1 MKTSV
6 IEVHEMLSVWS
17 VDEVEKRIGE
27 VPGVESVTVNYAA
40 KSATVR
46 YDETRLQVAD
56 IKSAVRQSGYE
67 SPGESPPTPK
77 ASTTAP
83 VAPSAAPAPAAP
95 KPSPATPTV
104 TSAGPKSA
112 TDAAAAVPAPAAP
125 KGDGQQAKA
134 EPAAPPATPVAAT
147 PKPSPDA
154 PAAKPAPTSA
164 APKPVAPAAPAPAAP
179 AGDGKK
185 DKAATDSPPST
196 PAVAAPKPHPDAPVA
211 APGAA
216 PAAPATGGHKDHHAH
231 MAADFRKRFWISL
244 AITLPIL
251 VLSPMLQTLVGLR
264 EAIRFP
270 GDLYVLFGLSSA
282 VFWYGGWPFLKGFFQ
297 ELKSRRPG
305 MMTLISVAVAT
316 AYIYSSAVVFGLT
329 GKMFFWELATLVDI
343 MLLGHWIE
351 MKSVMGASRA
361 LEELAKLM
369 PSDAHKLM
377 PDGSVKDV
385 PLGELAV
392 NDKVLIK
399 PGEKIPADG
408 VIVAGESSVN
418 EAMLTGESTPAAKKT
433 GAKVIGGAINGEGS
447 LTIEVKGT
455 GKDSFLSQV
464 IDLVKQAQESKSK
477 TQDLANTAALWLT
490 MVALGGGVITLV
502 VWLAFMGKD
511 FAFAIERAV
520 TVMVIACP
528 HALGLA
534 VPLVVAVSTAL
545 AAKNGLLIRNRVA
558 FEGARKLQA
567 IIFDKTGTLT
577 EGRFGVT
584 ETLVL
589 SQDINEETLRTY
601 AASVDANSEH
611 PIAKAIAAASEK
623 KLPVENFK
631 SITGKG
637 AEGRVEGKDIKVVS
651 PGYLRDQN
659 IALAD
664 PRVEPLQAQGKTVVF
679 VLVDGQLK
687 GAIALADI
695 VRPEAKQAIA
705 TLKALNIQCLM
716 LTGDNKATAKWVSDQ
731 VGLDEYFAEVLPQDK
746 AAKVKEVQS
755 RGKLVAMT
763 GDGVNDAPALA
774 QADVG
779 IAIGAGSDVAVET
792 ADVILVRS
800 NPLDVVAIVQLS
812 RATYR
817 KMIQNLIWATGY
829 NVVAIPLAAGALYAW
844 GVLLTPA
851 LGAVF
856 MSAST
861 VIVAINARLL
871 RLKKGQAAEQREQ
884 KVSTKTEQRE
894 NRDRKTV
901 TPLTEKAA

>member
-1 MKTSV
+1 MK
-6 IEVHEMLSVWS
+6 EHEHATQNTPETEPSHDKVA
-17 VDEVEKRIGE
+17 KKA
-27 VPGVESVTVNYAA
+27 YAIYLKEGRPQGRDVQNWLEA
-40 KSATVR
+40 EAN
-46 YDETRLQVAD
+46 
-56 IKSAVRQSGYE
+56 
-67 SPGESPPTPK
+67 TPH
-77 ASTTAP
+77 
-83 VAPSAAPAPAAP
+83 
-95 KPSPATPTV
+95 
-104 TSAGPKSA
+104 AGPA
-112 TDAAAAVPAPAAP
+112 
-125 KGDGQQAKA
+125 
-134 EPAAPPATPVAAT
+134 
-147 PKPSPDA
+147 
-154 PAAKPAPTSA
+154 
-164 APKPVAPAAPAPAAP
+164 
-179 AGDGKK
+179 
-185 DKAATDSPPST
+185 
-196 PAVAAPKPHPDAPVA
+196 
-211 APGAA
+211 
-216 PAAPATGGHKDHHAH
+216 HHAH

-244 AITLPIL
+244 VLTVPIL
-251 VLSPMLQTLVGLR
+251 VLSPMLQSLVGLG
-264 EAIRFP
+264 EAISFS

-282 VFWYGGWPFLKGFFQ
+282 VFWYGGWPFLKGFVE
-297 ELKSRRPG
+297 ELRSRRPG
-305 MMTLISVAVAT
+305 MMTLISVAIAT
-316 AYIYSSAVVFGLT
+316 AYLYSSAVVFGLT
-329 GKMFFWELATLVDI
+329 GKPFFWELASLIDI

-385 PLGELAV
+385 PLSELAV
-392 NDKVLIK
+392 DDKVLIK

-408 VIVAGESSVN
+408 VIVAGESSVD
-418 EAMLTGESTPAAKKT
+418 EAMLTGESTPVAKKT
-433 GAKVIGGAINGEGS
+433 GGKVIGGSINGEGS

-490 MVALGGGVITLV
+490 IVALGGGVITFFIWQV
-502 VWLAFMGKD
+502 VVGQD
-511 FAFAIERAV
+511 FAFAIERTV

-545 AAKNGLLIRNRVA
+545 AASNGLLIRNRVA

-577 EGRFGVT
+577 EGRFGVSDTLILGEDIT
-584 ETLVL
+584 E
-589 SQDINEETLRTY
+589 DMLRTY
-601 AASVDANSEH
+601 AASVDAHSEH

-623 KLPVENFK
+623 KLPVDAFK
-631 SITGKG
+631 SLTGKG

-651 PGYLRDQN
+651 PGYLRDNN
-659 IALAD
+659 IALTD

-679 VLVDGQLK
+679 ILVDGTLK

-695 VRPEAKQAIA
+695 VRPEAKQAIDA
-705 TLKALNIQCLM
+705 LKALDIRCMM

-731 VGLDEYFAEVLPQDK
+731 VGLDEYFAEVLPKDK

-755 RGKLVAMT
+755 RGVLVAMT

-800 NPLDVVAIVQLS
+800 NPLDVVAIVRLS

-817 KMIQNLIWATGY
+817 KMVQNLLWATGY
-829 NVVAIPLAAGALYAW
+829 NVVALPLAAGALYAW

-851 LGAVF
+851 MGAVF

-861 VIVAINARLL
+861 VTVAINARLL
-871 RLKKGQAAEQREQ
+871 RLKK
-884 KVSTKTEQRE
+884 
-894 NRDRKTV
+894 
-901 TPLTEKAA
+901 